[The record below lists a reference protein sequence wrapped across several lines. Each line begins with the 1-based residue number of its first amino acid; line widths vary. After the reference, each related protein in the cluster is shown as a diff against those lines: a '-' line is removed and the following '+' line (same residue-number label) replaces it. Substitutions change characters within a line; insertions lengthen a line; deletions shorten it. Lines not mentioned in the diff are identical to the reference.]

1 VARSHADERSKAQTG
16 SGTGPCPHDRGKSV
30 GCVQYSVLVSAVPTE
45 LKLRVWLSSVQGI
58 ASLPNA
64 RLCNLTSETGNLV
77 LGNGSW
83 PPSFQAHLRE
93 EPSKAV
99 SNPAA
104 KRPAGIMDGP
114 RNCRA
119 LPRSGFYLRLRP
131 GCRFSID

>member
-45 LKLRVWLSSVQGI
+45 LKLWVWLSSVQGI
-58 ASLPNA
+58 ASSPNA

-77 LGNGSW
+77 PGNGSW

-99 SNPAA
+99 SNPGGKTPCRDHGWAA
-104 KRPAGIMDGP
+104 KLSSASALGILL
-114 RNCRA
+114 RA
-119 LPRSGFYLRLRP
+119 KTGV
-131 GCRFSID
+131 